1 MTKLFQAFLT
11 GAFFTF
17 ILDFFLFL
25 GMKLNYIDKHNIDL
39 YYNIF
44 FADNQNIFIYG
55 FFTLL
60 IGYLVI
66 YVANTLSLIV
76 VALLFCLSFSTL
88 IPFVGETL
96 AQELFM
102 HKGVTIQTKKFSYHG
117 DIYYIGRKNITFY
130 DYDLKK
136 VIILQK
142 NKIVGEY

>member
-1 MTKLFQAFLT
+1 
-11 GAFFTF
+11 
-17 ILDFFLFL
+17 
-25 GMKLNYIDKHNIDL
+25 
-39 YYNIF
+39 
-44 FADNQNIFIYG
+44 
-55 FFTLL
+55 
-60 IGYLVI
+60 
-66 YVANTLSLIV
+66 LIV

-96 AQELFM
+96 AQKLFM

>member
-60 IGYLVI
+60 IGYLVT

-96 AQELFM
+96 AQKLFM